1 MSYEFNFTNK
11 KNEFYNFLK
20 FNYSVTPDNY
30 STHTSI
36 GDPPGAWHISDE
48 YLDYFYTI
56 YGEVCFKFNVDCH
69 LTERHKEVSP
79 ILIDLDFRYDLEH
92 PDRLFDI
99 EFIKNIVKLYNRII
113 KESYVEI
120 PDNLLESYVLL
131 KTNPIKDKDKY
142 KDGIHIVYPYLVTK
156 PDIQKWIR
164 KTLIKDWKNELKEIF
179 SKIHCTNEFSDIFDD
194 KVIYDT
200 NWQLYGSKKPGNIP
214 YKLVYILDSDCNIIK
229 NEYLINDSELNL
241 SNEKKQKVLF
251 ETNKKLIKLFSI
263 RNKIETK
270 LILNNQ
276 NTKMDKWLKDN
287 AEKLQKHTQNYRT
300 ATKGPKRSISELKIF
315 GRNGV
320 VENLDYIKELVNKC
334 LSEYRSDKF
343 DSWINVG
350 ILLHNIDYTLL
361 DTWISFSKKSSKY
374 KDSDCQ
380 SDCQERWDRLPTMN
394 NKKTHTVNP
403 ELGIGS
409 LVQWSKEDNFEEYK
423 KIRAKYFTT
432 VEGNSCLEK
441 LLYKSQDAAHT
452 DLANVIYRYF
462 NGFGLSEENRF
473 MCYNISKKLWVEY
486 KATQH
491 KWIEDTEDNAGHCIR
506 QTFDTD
512 IYKLYVI
519 DYMNTLQKKHEKA
532 IQDDDEQQQKR
543 IEDDKIK
550 IMKLAKQLKITG
562 FRDTLLKECSN
573 KFHLKDCR
581 ELLDTN
587 LDLIGFVNGV
597 YDLENG
603 VFREGRPSD
612 FISLSTNLEYTDYTH
627 NSSEIIELKKI
638 ISQILPIEPV
648 REYFL
653 KILSSCLSGKQYFE
667 KFFVLT
673 GSGSNGKSKL
683 IDLIQSSLGDYY
695 HQMNVAALCSR
706 RGSSQAADPELAM
719 LRGRRF
725 VAFQEPSPDEP
736 INVGKMKEWTGGDTI
751 QCRELYK
758 GPIKFKGQ
766 AKWFLIC
773 NDIPVVSS
781 DDDGTWRRLTVINFP
796 SKFIPRGEMAGRK
809 YEFERI
815 NNMNEKLEELKE
827 AFMWLLLDYF
837 KEFKELMKSTGLIE
851 PDEIIEATNNERK
864 KNNPIKQFIDDRI
877 VYSTNRNDKFNITEI
892 YGSFKNYM
900 TESGHNP
907 KTIPKR
913 AEFGQRFNIEYVN
926 IIKTHSNRT
935 IEIKKFK
942 NEWNNVTYIK
952 DTNNNEQDEP
962 NILQDE
968 PNILQDSDTEDE
980 YTNSIELITE
990 EDVLNMN
997 DSDSD

>member
-877 VYSTNRNDKFNITEI
+877 VYSSNRNDKFNITEI

-942 NEWNNVTYIK
+942 NEWNNVTYIM

>member
-1 MSYEFNFTNK
+1 MSYEFTFENK
-11 KNEFYNFLK
+11 KNEFYNKLRN
-20 FNYSVTPDNY
+20 NYPVTPDNY

-36 GDPPGAWHISDE
+36 GDPGGAWHISDE
-48 YLDYFYTI
+48 YLEHFYSM
-56 YGEVCFKFNVDCH
+56 YGEICFKFNVNCH

-92 PDRLFDI
+92 PNRLFDI

-131 KTNPIKDKDKY
+131 KKNPIKDGEKY

-156 PDIQKWIR
+156 PDIQTWIR

-179 SKIHCTNEFSDIFDD
+179 SHIHCTNEFCDIFDD

-214 YKLVYILDSDCNIIK
+214 YTLSYILDSDCNIIE
-229 NEYLINDSELNL
+229 NDYLKTDY
-241 SNEKKQKVLF
+241 

-263 RNKIETK
+263 RNKNETK
-270 LILNNQ
+270 LILNNG
-276 NTKMDKWLKDN
+276 NNKMDKWLKDN
-287 AEKLQKHTQNYRT
+287 AERLQKHKQNFST
-300 ATKGPKRSISELKIF
+300 TKKGPKRSISDIKIF
-315 GRNGV
+315 GRNGDA
-320 VENLDYIKELVNKC
+320 ENLDYIKELVINC
-334 LSEYRSDKF
+334 LSENRSDSF
-343 DSWINVG
+343 DSWIKLG
-350 ILLHNIDYTLL
+350 ILLHNVDYSLL
-361 DTWISFSKKSSKY
+361 DTWIAFSKKSPKY
-374 KDSDCQ
+374 KEGE
-380 SDCQERWDRLPTMN
+380 CQEKWDRLPVTN
-394 NKKTHTVNP
+394 NKKTHTITP
-403 ELGIGS
+403 ELGLGS
-409 LVQWSKEDNFEEYK
+409 LVRWAATDNFEEYK
-423 KIRAKYFTT
+423 KIRGKYFTN
-432 VEGNSCLEK
+432 VEKNSCLEK

-473 MCYNISKKLWVEY
+473 MCYNISKKLWCEY
-486 KATQH
+486 KGNQH

-506 QTFDTD
+506 QTFDTE

-519 DYMNTLQKKHEKA
+519 DYMNTLQEKHAKA
-532 IQDDDEQQQKR
+532 IEDDDEQQQKR
-543 IEDDKIK
+543 IEEDKIK
-550 IMKLAKQLKITG
+550 IGKLAKQLKITG

-573 KFHLKDCR
+573 KFHLKECR

-587 LDLIGFVNGV
+587 LDLLGFSNGV

-603 VFREGRPSD
+603 IFRDGRPSD
-612 FISLSTNLEYTDYTH
+612 FISLSTNLEYNEYNH
-627 NSSEIIELKKI
+627 NSPEILELKKI
-638 ISQILPIEPV
+638 ISQILPIAPV

-653 KILSSCLSGKQYFE
+653 QVLSTCLSGKQYFE

-683 IDLIQSSLGDYY
+683 IDLIQSSLGNYY
-695 HQMNVAALCSR
+695 HQMNVSALCSR
-706 RGSSQAADPELAM
+706 RGASNAADPELAM

-725 VAFQEPSPDEP
+725 VAFQEPSKDEP
-736 INVGKMKEWTGGDTI
+736 INVGKLKEWSGGDTI

-758 GPIKFKGQ
+758 GPIKFKSQ

-773 NDIPVVSS
+773 NDIPDIPS

-796 SKFIPRGEMAGRK
+796 SKFIPRSEMTGRD
-809 YEFERI
+809 YEYERI

-827 AFMWLLLDYF
+827 PFMWLLLEYYKD
-837 KEFKELMKSTGLIE
+837 FKELMKSTGLME
-851 PDEIIEATNNERK
+851 PKEIIEATNNERK

-877 VYSTNRNDKFNITEI
+877 VYSPNRTDKFNITEI
-892 YGSFKNYM
+892 YNVFRNYM
-900 TESGHNP
+900 TDSGHNP
-907 KTIPKR
+907 KLLPKR
-913 AEFGQRFNIEYVN
+913 TEFQQKFNIEYVN
-926 IIKTHSNRT
+926 IIKRNSNKT
-935 IEIKKFK
+935 LEIKKFK
-942 NEWNNVTYIK
+942 NEWANVTYII
-952 DTNNNEQDEP
+952 DTNNNEQD
-962 NILQDE
+962 DE
-968 PNILQDSDTEDE
+968 PAPSNNIIDSDSEDE

-990 EDVLNMN
+990 EDIQNIN